1 LKGLFA
7 TGIYIKI
14 VYVLRV
20 KSFQYPSPIPET
32 HTIETDC
39 KILIDR
45 IIQELALNH
54 NMTLF
59 LCGDRQL
66 TRRMIVK
73 CFDFVRRHG
82 RLVDHLVVPILNIEK
97 MSPHDS
103 CSGVWSVIYQVH
115 LLTRTRYQ
123 WKENRLQLSLL
134 YDLLHLCQRAQVTDP
149 RDKVYGLLGI
159 LPISVSS
166 KIAPDYFESNSEVMV
181 YEKFARAIL
190 YGFGRLDVIVPWCA
204 YRKSDTSCPSWV
216 PDLRSE
222 SGRSFINR
230 LYKHSASGSSP
241 ASIFTHL
248 YQMSEHPIFRGYIVD
263 SVQSLTA
270 PKSEILQ
277 YGNQLTIGM
286 VEKDPVKGH
295 EDGGS
300 QIPHRYGDDEQ
311 LSAALRRTLT
321 LAHHNT
327 SRFTEGM
334 FQIPW
339 VEWEILEAT
348 VQESPEPK
356 QFWHQMESI
365 TKNVNWAAFDA
376 FRQTNANFSIF
387 GHKLRHFFAAFP
399 TLSSMEEIEEVKLGN
414 RNVSEMFVAM
424 TSLSGRRLI
433 TTRGGYLGLVPE
445 EVEVDDVI
453 AILYGCNFPV
463 VLHPCGDFHSLVG
476 ECYVDGMME
485 GEKIEAGI
493 RGEFDEM
500 NIALC

>member
-1 LKGLFA
+1 MVKGFQ
-7 TGIYIKI
+7 
-14 VYVLRV
+14 
-20 KSFQYPSPIPET
+20 KSGPSPEIRIMEADS
-32 HTIETDC
+32 EV
-39 KILIDR
+39 LINR

-66 TRRMIVK
+66 CRRMIGK

-82 RLVDHLVVPILNIEK
+82 RVVDHLVAPNLNIEK
-97 MSPHDS
+97 LTSHQS
-103 CSGVWSVIYQVH
+103 SGSVWSVIYQVH

-123 WKENRLQLSLL
+123 WKENRLQLPLL

-166 KIAPDYFESNSEVMV
+166 KITPDYCKSNSEVMV

-190 YGFGRLDVIVPWCA
+190 YGFGRLDVIVSWCA
-204 YRKSDTSCPSWV
+204 YRKSDISCPSWV

-230 LYKHSASGSSP
+230 LYKHSASGSIP
-241 ASIFTHL
+241 ASIFTYL
-248 YQMSEHPIFRGYIVD
+248 YQTSEHPTFRGYIVD

-277 YGNQLTIGM
+277 YDNQRTIRM

-295 EDGGS
+295 EDGS
-300 QIPHRYGDDEQ
+300 SRIPHRYGDDEQ

-321 LAHHNT
+321 LAHHNA
-327 SRFTEGM
+327 SRFTEGI

-365 TKNVNWAAFDA
+365 TKNVNWTAFDA

-387 GHKLRHFFAAFP
+387 GRKLRHFFAAFP
-399 TLSSMEEIEEVKLGN
+399 TLSSMQEIEEVRLGN

-433 TTRGGYLGLVPE
+433 TTRGGYLGLAPE

-463 VLHPCGDFHSLVG
+463 VLRPCGDFHSLVG

-485 GEKIEAGI
+485 GEMIEAGI
-493 RGEFDEM
+493 RGDFDEM
-500 NIALC
+500 DITLC